1 MSVADLPTPAPTQA
15 AVVRRPVAVV
25 SPRFLRS
32 ELRLM
37 LGRRRNQA
45 GLVVLAAV
53 PVLIAVSVKS
63 SLSQPGADA
72 PDFFRSIT
80 DNGLFVALAAL
91 TIELGL
97 FLPLAVAVVAGDS
110 VAGEANIGTLRY
122 LLAVPVTRLRLLLVK
137 LAAITVG
144 AFVATFVVAVVGAVM
159 GLILFGGGSMT
170 LLSGTQISFGAG
182 LVRVAMAATYLA
194 CGLAALGAVG
204 LFVSTLTEQP
214 IGAMVATVVLSTT
227 SYILDSIPQVGWLH
241 PYLLTHHW
249 LDFGDLFRD
258 PIAWNNVVAGLV
270 LAASY
275 ALVFFLAAWARFT
288 TKDVTS

>member
-1 MSVADLPTPAPTQA
+1 MSVADLPTPSRHA
-15 AVVRRPVAVV
+15 VRRPVAGV
-25 SPRFLRS
+25 PPGFLRS

-37 LGRRRNQA
+37 LGRPRNKA
-45 GLVVLAAV
+45 GVVVLAAV
-53 PVLIAVSVKS
+53 PVLISVSVKS
-63 SLSQPGADA
+63 SLSRPGQDA
-72 PDFFRSIT
+72 PDFFRSIAE
-80 DNGLFVALAAL
+80 NGLFVALAAL
-91 TIELGL
+91 TIEIGL
-97 FLPLAVAVVAGDS
+97 FLPLAVSVVAGDS
-110 VAGEANIGTLRY
+110 IAGEANIGTLRY

-144 AFVATFVVAVVGAVM
+144 AFVATFTVAVVGVAM
-159 GLILFGGGSMT
+159 GLVLFGGGSMT
-170 LLSGTQISFGAG
+170 LLSGTQIGFGAG
-182 LVRVAMAATYLA
+182 VLRVAMAATYLA

-249 LDFGDLFRD
+249 LDFGDLLRD
-258 PIAWNNVVAGLV
+258 PIVWNNVVAGLL
-270 LAASY
+270 LAAGY
-275 ALVFFLAAWARFT
+275 TAVFFLAAWARFT

>member
-1 MSVADLPTPAPTQA
+1 MSVADLPTPAPT
-15 AVVRRPVAVV
+15 VVRRPVAAV
-25 SPRFLRS
+25 SARFLRS

-53 PVLIAVSVKS
+53 PVLISVSVKS
-63 SLSQPGADA
+63 SLSRPGQDA

-80 DNGLFVALAAL
+80 ENGLFVALAAL
-91 TIELGL
+91 TIEIGL
-97 FLPLAVAVVAGDS
+97 FLPLAVSVVAGDS
-110 VAGEANIGTLRY
+110 IAGEANIGTLRY

-137 LAAITVG
+137 LAAITV
-144 AFVATFVVAVVGAVM
+144 AFVATFTVAVVGVAM
-159 GLILFGGGSMT
+159 GLVLFGGGSMT
-170 LLSGTQISFGAG
+170 LLSGTQIGFGAG
-182 LVRVAMAATYLA
+182 LLRVAMAATYLS

-249 LDFGDLFRD
+249 LDFGDLLRD
-258 PIAWNNVVAGLV
+258 PIVWNNVVAGLL
-270 LAASY
+270 LAAAY
-275 ALVFFLAAWARFT
+275 AVVFFLAAWARFT